1 MSGMQRASDLLALP
15 VLDNYGREVGAVK
28 EVLVNLARGR
38 LAALVVPGKT
48 AEPMLA
54 PADNALVGSERV
66 RLGQG
71 SLLRGEDAA
80 KVREE
85 NLTLEQIRKLTVFN
99 CSGNRLGKIQDIILD
114 GVRIDALELSD
125 GLIQDVF
132 QGRDTVE
139 LDGDICFQE
148 DKIIIPDEARL
159 VQERDSGTWLHD
171 QGF

>member
-1 MSGMQRASDLLALP
+1 MQRASDLLALP
-15 VLDNYGREVGAVK
+15 VLDDHGREVGAVK

-48 AEPMLA
+48 AEPILV
-54 PADNALVGSERV
+54 PTDNFLVGSEHV

-71 SLLRGEDAA
+71 SLLSGEDAG
-80 KVREE
+80 KLRKG
-85 NLTLEQIRKLTVFN
+85 NLALEQIRQLTVFTR
-99 CSGNRLGKIQDIILD
+99 SGNRLGKVQDLILD

-139 LDGDICFQE
+139 LGRDICFQE
-148 DKIIIPDEARL
+148 SKIIIPDGARL
-159 VQERDSGTWLHD
+159 IPERDSGTWLHD